1 MKDNNNGSGIT
12 EFVFDLPEKKKS
24 KINGPVLISVILAVL
39 LVISF
44 VFNVYYAF
52 FHNDQV
58 NYYVAEF
65 KDDKPNVDTNTF
77 PLLASDEDNKIY
89 LYGTPPYGFVLL
101 DNGVASQFDWIN
113 IYDGMNMPELNCYDI
128 DRDGKT
134 EIVVIEKNT
143 DEKGES
149 QHGVHVIKF
158 KAHGED
164 KPIYYDAGMTAMD
177 LVSEFKETIG
187 VTHDS
192 EINKITI
199 SVDGKSY
206 DIDHKNNNSER
217 NYLAG
222 AIGRVVEFK
231 TEGSKISAFVSVDV
245 VYDNGEYEQIG
256 TIETQISYNP
266 EKLDINN
273 AAFVKIQ

>member
-1 MKDNNNGSGIT
+1 MKDKNNSGIT
-12 EFVFDLPEKKKS
+12 EFDFDLPEKKKS
-24 KINGPVLISVILAVL
+24 KINTHVLVSVILAVL
-39 LVISF
+39 LVASLA
-44 VFNVYYAF
+44 FNVYYAF

-58 NYYVAEF
+58 NYYVANFE
-65 KDDKPNVDTNTF
+65 DDKPNVDTNTF
-77 PLLASDEDNKIY
+77 PLLASDEDNKVY

-164 KPIYYDAGMTAMD
+164 KPIYYDAGMTAID
-177 LVSEFKETIG
+177 LVSKLKEIIG
-187 VTHDS
+187 VTHDT
-192 EINKITI
+192 ETNKINV

-206 DIDHKNNNSER
+206 DIDHKNSDTTR

-222 AIGRVVEFK
+222 AIGRTVEFK
-231 TEGSKISAFVSVDV
+231 AEGSKISAFVSVDV
-245 VYDNGEYEQIG
+245 VYDNGTYEQIG
-256 TIETQISYNP
+256 TIEIIVSYNP
-266 EKLDINN
+266 EKLDIKS
-273 AAFVKIQ
+273 AVFVKKE